1 MYTNIYTLRKV
12 IKNKTTITREQII
25 NIINIIQNEKES
37 FIRLIGLCC
46 GLIQPCSSD
55 NNNDNKGGN
64 TVVTGEKIIG
74 FTDNK
79 GNVLSDFKYDKQGRL
94 VSVTLETNSDEGKKK
109 TLLPISILKI

>member
-1 MYTNIYTLRKV
+1 MK
-12 IKNKTTITREQII
+12 KT
-25 NIINIIQNEKES
+25 
-37 FIRLIGLCC
+37 FLLGLLTCVL
-46 GLIQPCSSD
+46 GLFTACSSD
-55 NNNDNKGGN
+55 KNDDNNGGT